1 LRKLYLSRD
10 HGEGAP
16 RFIPAL
22 NGLRAIAALAVL
34 GMHASQKGLL
44 PAVFS
49 EASTGTLGVMLFFCL
64 SGLLMAELYLR
75 QDATSESLW
84 KFIRSRFARIFPLFS
99 VVVIGSALIY
109 HFDTRFPFKL
119 DAIAATKHLLLF
131 GDGLTMWSISVEF
144 QFYAMFVGLWVLY
157 AALPE
162 RHRDIGLALV
172 CIGLVLALWIAG
184 YPGERIAITHYA
196 QFFLVGVLAAII
208 LWYAPEITGK
218 AVFALPFLFALTILI
233 SIDLG
238 PSDDLYRSLPLLIL
252 TGIIVLCGATGKGFF
267 AEAVLG
273 SRTMVYLGN
282 ISFGVYLLH
291 RPVMYFWQ
299 TFIGLHLHWSAM
311 FLIVM
316 ATLLAVSHL
325 TYTWIEQPARRTLP
339 FPQAGA
345 GILDRRRLG
354 AIRLNLSSVSLS
366 KINSINFLRH
376 IPPR

>member
-1 LRKLYLSRD
+1 
-10 HGEGAP
+10 
-16 RFIPAL
+16 
-22 NGLRAIAALAVL
+22 
-34 GMHASQKGLL
+34 
-44 PAVFS
+44 
-49 EASTGTLGVMLFFCL
+49 
-64 SGLLMAELYLR
+64 
-75 QDATSESLW
+75 
-84 KFIRSRFARIFPLFS
+84 
-99 VVVIGSALIY
+99 
-109 HFDTRFPFKL
+109 
-119 DAIAATKHLLLF
+119 
-131 GDGLTMWSISVEF
+131 MWSISVEF

-172 CIGLVLALWIAG
+172 CIGLVLVLWIAG

-208 LWYAPEITGK
+208 LWHAPEITGK
-218 AVFALPFLFALTILI
+218 AVFALPFLFTLTILI
-233 SIDLG
+233 SIDVR

-273 SRTMVYLGN
+273 SRMMVYLGN
-282 ISFGVYLLH
+282 ISFGIYLLH

-311 FLIVM
+311 FLIVT

-325 TYTWIEQPARRTLP
+325 AYTWIEQPARRTLSSGRLP

-345 GILDRRRLG
+345 GILGRRRLG
-354 AIRLNLSSVSLS
+354 AILVADSAKPRSSAS
-366 KINSINFLRH
+366 
-376 IPPR
+376 